1 MKKMGK
7 SNRSYHM
14 NIFQRKNAFFLLCRS
29 LKDIDEF
36 ICRVGNEIY
45 ELTRRKRKMDGE
57 KFENR

>member
-1 MKKMGK
+1 MKKCL
-7 SNRSYHM
+7 
-14 NIFQRKNAFFLLCRS
+14 FFLLCRS
-29 LKDIDEF
+29 LKNIDEF